1 MYICVF
7 FFVIAGDNDKETS
20 SVEIMATAA
29 TTTTTSVTET
39 ETEEHHE
46 DDNKIENDNNDDDEA
61 DVVESSSSKSVS
73 KLLLTT
79 SSGLNNNTNKV
90 NTSSSKSV
98 KKPNL
103 DKVVEKINHN
113 NKKEITSISSCNS
126 VNKNNNNNNSRKNFK
141 MSDLIGSDEKDVGL
155 NGNHSDPEMADEED
169 EGKSEEAEDHE
180 SASSQA
186 QHNATAALAAAQQL
200 MGANPAMFNP
210 AMFPT
215 GQAFQNV
222 VAQFT
227 ANAVANNM
235 DMDNVALLKSAL
247 FTLQQQ
253 QFLQFQLIQHLHSQ
267 LLRNNGGGGE
277 RGDENTD
284 AERSETE
291 SEILAKRDEDSV
303 AARKSSSVNKSL
315 PMQYDSPLKRLE
327 EQSARQELDLR

>member
-1 MYICVF
+1 M
-7 FFVIAGDNDKETS
+7 
-20 SVEIMATAA
+20 A
-29 TTTTTSVTET
+29 TTTTTTASVTET
-39 ETEEHHE
+39 ETEQHHE
-46 DDNKIENDNNDDDEA
+46 DDKSEDDNDGDA
-61 DVVESSSSKSVS
+61 DVVESPSRSVS
-73 KLLLTT
+73 TVQLLT
-79 SSGLNNNTNKV
+79 SSGLNNNNKN

-126 VNKNNNNNNSRKNFK
+126 ISVNNNNNSRNNFK
-141 MSDLIGSDEKDVGL
+141 MSDLIGNDEKEL
-155 NGNHSDPEMADEED
+155 NGNHSEPEMADEED
-169 EGKSEEAEDHE
+169 EADGKSEAEDHHE
-180 SASSQA
+180 SAQA

-267 LLRNNGGGGE
+267 LLRNNGGSSE
-277 RGDENTD
+277 RGVVDENAE

-291 SEILAKRDEDSV
+291 SEILAKRDEDAV
-303 AARKSSSVNKSL
+303 ASRRASSANKSL
-315 PMQYDSPLKRLE
+315 AMQYDSPLKRLE

>member
-1 MYICVF
+1 MASAEENETNVTQTSTKTEKNEENE
-7 FFVIAGDNDKETS
+7 NDEDDKNDENES
-20 SVEIMATAA
+20 SVG
-29 TTTTTSVTET
+29 
-39 ETEEHHE
+39 
-46 DDNKIENDNNDDDEA
+46 
-61 DVVESSSSKSVS
+61 
-73 KLLLTT
+73 
-79 SSGLNNNTNKV
+79 GLNNNNNINTNKT
-90 NTSSSKSV
+90 NSKSV

-113 NKKEITSISSCNS
+113 NKKEITSSSS
-126 VNKNNNNNNSRKNFK
+126 SSHNNRKNFK
-141 MSDLIGSDEKDVGL
+141 MSDLIRNMEEKEQNGTQSNDE
-155 NGNHSDPEMADEED
+155 EEED
-169 EGKSEEAEDHE
+169 EAKSETEDHE
-180 SASSQA
+180 SQS
-186 QHNATAALAAAQQL
+186 QHNASAALAAAQQL

-215 GQAFQNV
+215 GQAFQNA

-267 LLRNNGGGGE
+267 LLRNNTGE
-277 RGDENTD
+277 RASGEENND

-291 SEILAKRDEDSV
+291 SEILAKRDEEMGERSRRSGS
-303 AARKSSSVNKSL
+303 AGPKGIT
-315 PMQYDSPLKRLE
+315 MQYDSPLKRLE

>member
-1 MYICVF
+1 MF
-7 FFVIAGDNDKETS
+7 FFLFVAGDNDKETS
-20 SVEIMATAA
+20 SDEIMATA
-29 TTTTTSVTET
+29 TTTVTASVTET
-39 ETEEHHE
+39 ERETEQHRE
-46 DDNKIENDNNDDDEA
+46 DDEKTENDDDANER
-61 DVVESSSSKSVS
+61 VESSSSESVS
-73 KLLLTT
+73 KLLLT
-79 SSGLNNNTNKV
+79 SSGLNNHNKNNTS
-90 NTSSSKSV
+90 SSSKSV

-126 VNKNNNNNNSRKNFK
+126 ISVSNNNNNNNTSKSSSKNFK
-141 MSDLIGSDEKDVGL
+141 MSELIGSDDKDAI
-155 NGNHSDPEMADEED
+155 NGNHSEPEMADEED
-169 EGKSEEAEDHE
+169 EVEER
-180 SASSQA
+180 S

-200 MGANPAMFNP
+200 MGANPAMFSP

-235 DMDNVALLKSAL
+235 DVDNVGLLKSAL

-267 LLRNNGGGGE
+267 LLRNNGGE
-277 RGDENTD
+277 RVDENNE

-291 SEILAKRDEDSV
+291 SEILTKRDEE
-303 AARKSSSVNKSL
+303 AAAASRRASSANKSL
-315 PMQYDSPLKRLE
+315 SMQYDSPLKRLE